1 MKDRYFNKVI
11 MKLNARRILTKK
23 EKIFDYIYGSFMV
36 ISWIGVPLVAI
47 PVFGTFDKLE
57 SGLLISVLVYAV
69 SLTIGLF
76 RRNCIIRRF
85 YKIKS
90 IEGITKIVPVEDL
103 TVLDELYK
111 SSALTF
117 VALPD
122 PKALK
127 FIYNWL
133 NSCNILGEEPLII
146 YAFEGKCLREKYGYD
161 IEAVLPFLSIPLSE
175 LNITAENVRKFG
187 NEYTTVGAQYFDKM
201 IDTWVDT
208 F

>member
-11 MKLNARRILTKK
+11 MKLNAWRILTKK
-23 EKIFDYIYGSFMV
+23 EKIFDYIYGIYMV
-36 ISWIGVPLVAI
+36 ISFIGVPLVAI
-47 PVFGTFDKLE
+47 PIFATFGKLK
-57 SGLLISVLVYAV
+57 SGLLICVLVYAV

-76 RRNCIIRRF
+76 IRNCIIRRF

-90 IEGITKIVPVEDL
+90 IEGKIKIVPVEDL

-117 VALPD
+117 VASPD
-122 PKALK
+122 SKALK

-133 NSCNILGEEPLII
+133 NNCNLLSEEALII
-146 YAFEGKCLREKYGYD
+146 YTLEGKSLREKYGYE
-161 IEAVLPFLSIPLSE
+161 IEAELPFLCIPLSE
-175 LNITAENVRKFG
+175 LSITAENVRKFG

-201 IDTWVDT
+201 IDTWADD